1 MRDEIAARLQRVNA
15 TWEQL
20 ARALRP
26 AAGAVDEATMV
37 KGQYVYS
44 SSCSHYLNRNQ
55 HTSKM
60 TFL

>member
-37 KGQYVYS
+37 KGQYA
-44 SSCSHYLNRNQ
+44 
-55 HTSKM
+55 
-60 TFL
+60 